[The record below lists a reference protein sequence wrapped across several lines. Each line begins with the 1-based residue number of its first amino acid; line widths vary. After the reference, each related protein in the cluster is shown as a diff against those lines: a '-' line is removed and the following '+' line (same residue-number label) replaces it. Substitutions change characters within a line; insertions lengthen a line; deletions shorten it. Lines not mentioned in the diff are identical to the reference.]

1 MGRADIEPGV
11 HDIVLFDLDGVLTPT
26 AEIHRVAWGA
36 LFAEHDF
43 TDDDY
48 LRHIDGRGRYDGV
61 RSFLA
66 SRGLTLDEGDPS
78 DPPGDSSV
86 CALGN
91 RKDALFRQMLER
103 DGVAPYA
110 DAIGL
115 IDRLEQAGVPAAVV
129 SSSRNARPVLRAAGL
144 APRFEVVV
152 DGVVIADEGIAG
164 KPDPAP
170 FLLAANLAGV
180 TADRAL
186 VIEDAESGVAAGAAG
201 GFALVIGVDR
211 VDARE
216 ALLAAGADVVV
227 DDLDE
232 VSVGSGS

>member
-1 MGRADIEPGV
+1 
-11 HDIVLFDLDGVLTPT
+11 
-26 AEIHRVAWGA
+26 
-36 LFAEHDF
+36 
-43 TDDDY
+43 
-48 LRHIDGRGRYDGV
+48 
-61 RSFLA
+61 
-66 SRGLTLDEGDPS
+66 
-78 DPPGDSSV
+78 
-86 CALGN
+86 
-91 RKDALFRQMLER
+91 
-103 DGVAPYA
+103 
-110 DAIGL
+110 
-115 IDRLEQAGVPAAVV
+115 
-129 SSSRNARPVLRAAGL
+129 VLRAAGL

-186 VIEDAESGVAAGAAG
+186 VIEDAESGVLAGAAG